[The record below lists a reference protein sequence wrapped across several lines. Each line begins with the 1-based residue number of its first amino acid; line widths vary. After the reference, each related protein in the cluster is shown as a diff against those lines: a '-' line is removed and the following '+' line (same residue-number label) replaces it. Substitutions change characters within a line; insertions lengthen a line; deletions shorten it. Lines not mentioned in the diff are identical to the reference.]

1 MTTAPPLSPARR
13 RRRISVATG
22 GRSVL
27 LFRPVDLPRVVRR
40 LTPPLP
46 LAPDAAGLD
55 DDDAMRGAWVEWS
68 LRPALLKPRSERE
81 RDQIARVLAL
91 YAAAEGRPRSA
102 VEALAVQVEDIC
114 DDYRLARCLAR
125 TIEAVGY
132 HFAPAPRALPLEP
145 VALRAHIYRRVQES
159 HGGYVPRARR
169 GAFLDE
175 LAAELGATTE
185 QVEATMWA
193 DRPGAAILRAGPAP
207 ADAITADG
215 VDRQAAEPVQPARV
229 IAQYNV
235 AAVAT
240 LLSASAWV
248 TLFLPATDTAALKD
262 LYRHAKAAHV
272 GVEIAVP
279 MRDEHGG
286 ASVDLLAVTLFGPG
300 SRALVR
306 GRRVRDAGTTSGVDP
321 SDGAAGLTGNA
332 GFQPASGAVRPD
344 LASTP
349 AGLESAEAEDDAPGA
364 EVGATAA
371 GFSVPAPGGAPVAA
385 VVTRLARRH
394 PAAIREGW
402 TRLLG
407 PDGRLFHVALDEASL
422 AALRG
427 GAEPDSADGE
437 VGTVSY
443 DSAVEADFARAFLA
457 EEAGGRLGVARGWT
471 MEREPRAVAVDG
483 SVFLPDFSFRR
494 GDVEVFCEVIGYYTE
509 DYLARKARKLA
520 HLRGRMPLLLVVDQE
535 RAALFAACGFPMV
548 TYRAGRQVGATEVAR
563 ALDAAFDPFARRRAP
578 AVRALAALCAGD
590 GPRLTEEEV
599 CAAIGCAGRTELTTL
614 WSDLLSG
621 AIEGADGSAGS
632 GAAPL
637 LWRRYVPGYGL
648 APAAS
653 LAGAR
658 AALDRLLD
666 DAVEGVSL
674 EDALACCEDAGVA
687 DPDDAIIGA
696 LGGVVVRAGL
706 FGAARVYRAGDDADS
721 ALVAAL
727 SAAPSGR
734 RRAHRA

>member
-1 MTTAPPLSPARR
+1 M
-13 RRRISVATG
+13 
-22 GRSVL
+22 L
-27 LFRPVDLPRVVRR
+27 LFRLVDLPRVARR

-46 LAPDAAGLD
+46 LAPHAAGLD
-55 DDDAMRGAWVEWS
+55 DDDAMRGARVEWA
-68 LRPALLKPRSERE
+68 LRPTLLRPRGERE

-91 YAAAEGRPRSA
+91 YAAAEGQTRAA

-145 VALRAHIYRRVQES
+145 AALRAHIYRRVQES

-169 GAFLDE
+169 AAFLDE
-175 LAAELGATTE
+175 LAAELGATGATGATAE
-185 QVEATMWA
+185 QVEATLWA
-193 DRPGAAILRAGPAP
+193 DRPGAALLRAGPAP
-207 ADAITADG
+207 AETTVVDG
-215 VDRQAAEPVQPARV
+215 VDRQAAEPVRPAQV
-229 IAQYNV
+229 IARYNA

-248 TLFLPATDTAALKD
+248 TVSLPATDTAALKN

-272 GVEIAVP
+272 GVEIAVRTP
-279 MRDEHGG
+279 IPDDRDG
-286 ASVDLLAVTLFGPG
+286 AGADLLAVTLFGPG

-306 GRRVRDAGTTSGVDP
+306 GRRVRDAGGMGGPDP
-321 SDGAAGLTGNA
+321 SDGTAAPIGNA
-332 GFQPASGAVRPD
+332 GFQPAT
-344 LASTP
+344 TP
-349 AGLESAEAEDDAPGA
+349 AGPARAEAEDDAP
-364 EVGATAA
+364 EVGAGVA
-371 GFSVPAPGGAPVAA
+371 GDFSVPAPGGAPVAA
-385 VVTRLARRH
+385 VVARLARLH
-394 PAAIREGW
+394 PTAVREGW

-407 PDGRLFHVALDEASL
+407 PDGRLFHVPLDEASL

-427 GAEPDSADGE
+427 GAEADLDDGQ
-437 VGTVSY
+437 VDVVSY

-457 EEAGGRLGVARGWT
+457 EEASGRLGVARGWT

-494 GDVEVFCEVIGYYTE
+494 GDIEVFCEVIGYYTE
-509 DYLARKARKLA
+509 DYLTRKTRKLA

-535 RAALFAACGFPMV
+535 RAPLFAASGFPMV
-548 TYRAGRQVGATEVAR
+548 TYRAGRQVGVTEVAQ
-563 ALDAAFDPFARRRAP
+563 ALDTAFDPFAQRRAP
-578 AVRALAALCAGD
+578 AGRALAAFCAVD

-621 AIEGADGSAGS
+621 AVEGVDS
-632 GAAPL
+632 GAGAGAAAL
-637 LWRRYVPGYGL
+637 LRRRYVPGYGL

-653 LAGAR
+653 IAR
-658 AALDRLLD
+658 AREALDRLLD
-666 DAVEGVSL
+666 AADGVSL
-674 EDALACCEDAGVA
+674 EDVLACCAEAGVP
-687 DPDDAIIGA
+687 DPDDALIA
-696 LGGVVVRAGL
+696 ELGGVVVRAGL
-706 FGAARVYRAGDDADS
+706 FGVARVYRAGDAADS
-721 ALVAAL
+721 ALVTAL

-734 RRAHRA
+734 RRARRV